1 MTINNI
7 VTSINHDENITDY
20 VEMED
25 VKAMGTSDECCT
37 YAEENHY
44 ITNIFGYNF
53 TKDEL
58 PHDIKIIKLDY

>member
-1 MTINNI
+1 MTISSI

-25 VKAMGTSDECCT
+25 VKAMNTSDVRCT

-58 PHDIKIIKLDY
+58 PHDIKLIKLDY

>member
-1 MTINNI
+1 MTINSI
-7 VTSINHDENITDY
+7 VTSINHDENIADY

-25 VKAMGTSDECCT
+25 VKAMNTSGERCT

-44 ITNIFGYNF
+44 VTNIFGYNF